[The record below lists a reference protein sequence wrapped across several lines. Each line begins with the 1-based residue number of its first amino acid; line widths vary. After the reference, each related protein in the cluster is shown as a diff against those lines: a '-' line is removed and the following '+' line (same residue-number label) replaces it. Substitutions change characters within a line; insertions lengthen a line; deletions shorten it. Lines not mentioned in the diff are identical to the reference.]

1 MKKISFLILFL
12 LSTSAIFAQNW
23 TTNFEEAKV
32 LASKKNQNIVL
43 VFQGSDWCGPCI
55 KLDREIWSTDVF
67 KEFSES
73 HFVMLKADFP
83 RRKANQLNSE
93 QIRRN
98 TLLAEKYNPA
108 GYFPFVVVL
117 NSDGKVLGETGYKNV
132 TPTEYI
138 AQLKAFEK
146 NK

>member
-1 MKKISFLILFL
+1 MKKASFLIFFMLF
-12 LSTSAIFAQNW
+12 TSAIFAQDW
-23 TTNFEEAKV
+23 TTNFEEAKA
-32 LASKKNQNIVL
+32 LAAKKNQNIVL

-55 KLDREIWSTDVF
+55 KLDREIWSTDTF
-67 KEFSES
+67 KEFSKS

-83 RRKANQLNSE
+83 RRKANQLDSE
-93 QIRRN
+93 QIRKN

-117 NSDGKVLGETGYKNV
+117 NSDGKVLGETGYKKV

-138 AQLKAFEK
+138 AQLTAFEK
-146 NK
+146 SK